1 MLLLVLLLMLLL
13 VWLLL
18 LMLVWLLL
26 LMLVLL
32 LAVIVVVAADT
43 DTAGACNTFLE
54 LSSASMG
61 GVRRERE
68 KAKGGRES
76 KRGESAERVRGKG
89 VRRGLFLLFRFCT
102 FCSCLFI

>member
-1 MLLLVLLLMLLL
+1 
-13 VWLLL
+13 
-18 LMLVWLLL
+18 
-26 LMLVLL
+26 MLVLL

-68 KAKGGRES
+68 SEGGQREQE
-76 KRGESAERVRGKG
+76 RGER
-89 VRRGLFLLFRFCT
+89 
-102 FCSCLFI
+102 